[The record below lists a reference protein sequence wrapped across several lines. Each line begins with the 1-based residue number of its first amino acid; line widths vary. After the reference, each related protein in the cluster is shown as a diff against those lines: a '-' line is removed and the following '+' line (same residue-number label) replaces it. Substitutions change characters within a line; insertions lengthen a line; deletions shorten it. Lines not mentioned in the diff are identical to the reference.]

1 MLLKI
6 NAVSS
11 PHVLLPTE
19 KAPEGWALFP
29 LRAKDLLIRFEVTV
43 NNPIIV

>member
-11 PHVLLPTE
+11 PQVLLPTE

-29 LRAKDLLIRFEVTV
+29 LRGQRLTCQA
-43 NNPIIV
+43 